1 MNAKPATML
10 VLLMKSVTIL
20 VVVTN
25 VSIWDVHL
33 GTNRFQPEQQTGISI
48 AIIQYDSYY
57 DIIVQFI

>member
-48 AIIQYDSYY
+48 AIIQYDPYC

>member
-1 MNAKPATML
+1 MNAKQEIML
-10 VLLMKSVTIL
+10 VLPMKNVIIL
-20 VVVTN
+20 EVVTN